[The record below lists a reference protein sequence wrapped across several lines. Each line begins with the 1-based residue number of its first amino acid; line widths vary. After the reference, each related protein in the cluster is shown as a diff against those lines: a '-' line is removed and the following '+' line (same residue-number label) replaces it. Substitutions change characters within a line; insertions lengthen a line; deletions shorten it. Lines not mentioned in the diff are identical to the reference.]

1 MLSNLFSFLSGP
13 TQYENLSGQD
23 FAERVKNDPKAV
35 VVDVRS
41 VMEFKSGRLP
51 GAKNI
56 DVSDP
61 RFLEKFEA
69 LGKDKHF
76 YLYCRSGARSASAC
90 SLLARHGFENLVN
103 MSGGVMMYRGKLV

>member
-1 MLSNLFSFLSGP
+1 MLNNLFSFSGP
-13 TQYENLSGQD
+13 THYENLGAG
-23 FAERVKNDPKAV
+23 FRRARENDPKAV

-51 GAKNI
+51 GAKEYRHLRPAF
-56 DVSDP
+56 P
-61 RFLEKFEA
+61 RKFEA

-90 SLLARHGFENLVN
+90 SSSPATASKTGQ
-103 MSGGVMMYRGKLV
+103 